1 MVRFEMEE
9 QLRTVANIL
18 KDSRIVVALTGAGIS
33 AESGIPTFRGKD
45 GLWKKYRAEDLATP
59 FAFQR
64 NPKLVW
70 EWYVWRM
77 NIISKAKPNP
87 AHVVL
92 AEMEKE
98 GILRAVITQNV
109 DGLHFKAGSKNVIE
123 LHGNIWRIRC
133 VDCNWKTVL
142 NSPPTQIP
150 PICERCGGL
159 MRPDVVW
166 FYESLP
172 QDALNKAFKLAA
184 QSDLMLVIGTSGVVQ
199 PAASL
204 PLITKNQGGI
214 LVEINVADTPL
225 TLVCHYSLRG
235 KAGEILPRIYK
246 YLK

>member
-1 MVRFEMEE
+1 MEDLLKAVADI
-9 QLRTVANIL
+9 LRSSKNA
-18 KDSRIVVALTGAGIS
+18 VALTGAGIS

-45 GLWKKYRAEDLATP
+45 GLWKKYRVEDLATP

-87 AHVVL
+87 AHIAL

-98 GILRAVITQNV
+98 GIIKAVITQNV

-133 VDCNWKTVL
+133 VNCNWKTVL
-142 NSPPTQIP
+142 SSPPTQIP
-150 PICERCGGL
+150 PICEKCGGL

-172 QDALNKAFKLAA
+172 QEALNKAFKLAA
-184 QSDLMLVIGTSGVVQ
+184 QSDIMLIIGTSGVVQ

-204 PLITKNQGGI
+204 PLITKDHGGI

-225 TLVCHYSLRG
+225 TPVCHYSLKG
-235 KAGEILPRIYK
+235 KAGEILPRIYEH
-246 YLK
+246 LKEKSE